1 MLIIQ
6 GFSARSTVGVLLQLG
21 PEQAFPVG
29 HDVLGEVELDG
40 FLPQQIAQFI
50 CGAYH
55 WQWFWKYLLSK
66 KKSRNKF
73 GAKLGH
79 NHHDKCNFFY
89 EKQVSTYDHFF
100 NLQKSYSALH
110 WRSREQA
117 FFQGQ
122 DAVPALANI
131 LQVVD
136 WCVEM
141 RIMKLKGNTI
151 VYLEHIIELSKTMC
165 R

>member
-1 MLIIQ
+1 MSFFSRHSLFFHQTKIQ
-6 GFSARSTVGVLLQLG
+6 PLLRPPSTFS
-21 PEQAFPVG
+21 E
-29 HDVLGEVELDG
+29 
-40 FLPQQIAQFI
+40 
-50 CGAYH
+50 H
-55 WQWFWKYLLSK
+55 WLWFWQYLLKVMK
-66 KKSRNKF
+66 KIWCKIWVRISAIFLF
-73 GAKLGH
+73 GR
-79 NHHDKCNFFY
+79 FFFN